1 VTGRNGKLLDST
13 AMAEQRGME
22 VTFLGAAREVTGSCF
37 RVDAPGASFLVECG
51 MFQGGRDA
59 DDKNAAALDFDV
71 RALDF
76 IIVTHAHI
84 DHSGL
89 LPRLAA
95 RGFNGPVYATPA
107 TIDLLGVMLPD
118 SAHIHEMEFARA
130 HDVDPRRRGRERR
143 VPNRGGSRGDPV
155 AAPLYTVADAE
166 RSLRLFAPVPYDQ
179 VFEPKASIRF
189 RFRDAGHILGSAI
202 LELWADV
209 DGGTRKVVFSGD
221 LGQPGRPVMDD
232 PTPIADAD
240 VVIVESTYGNRL
252 HKTLATTYD
261 ELARVLASTL
271 PRGNVIIPAFA
282 VGRTQEVLHVLAD
295 LVRLGRAPALTIFV
309 DSPLATRA
317 TEITARYAAI
327 LDRESRDLAGWVA
340 RNKDKVRVRF
350 TETPQDSM
358 AINSVT
364 RGAVIVA
371 ASGMCEGGRVRHHL
385 RHNLPREECAI
396 VFTGFQA
403 AGTLGREIVDG
414 AARVRLFRDDVPVRA
429 SVHTIGGLSAHGDQG
444 ALVAW
449 LSAFRPPPAR
459 AFVVHG
465 ERATAVGFAELVRE
479 RLHWP
484 SVEVPQRGDCV
495 RLA

>member
-1 VTGRNGKLLDST
+1 MTPRSGI
-13 AMAEQRGME
+13 E
-22 VTFLGAAREVTGSCF
+22 VTFLGAAGEVTGSCY
-37 RVDAPGASFLVECG
+37 RVDTARARFLVECG

-59 DDKNAAALDFDV
+59 DEKNAAALDFDV

-76 IIVTHAHI
+76 VVITHAHI

-95 RGFNGPVYATPA
+95 RGFSGPVYATPA

-130 HDVDPRRRGRERR
+130 NVDPRHHGRGARVPDRGRPHGDR
-143 VPNRGGSRGDPV
+143 VEP
-155 AAPLYTVADAE
+155 PLYTVADAE
-166 RSLRLFAPVPYDQ
+166 RSLRLLAPVAYDQ

-189 RFRDAGHILGSAI
+189 RFRDAGHILGSSI
-202 LELWADV
+202 VELWADV
-209 DGGTRKVVFSGD
+209 DDGTRKLVFSGD

-252 HKTLATTYD
+252 HKSLATTYD
-261 ELARVLASTL
+261 EFAQVLAATL
-271 PRGNVIIPAFA
+271 PRGNVVIPAFA

-295 LVRLGRAPALTIFV
+295 LVRQGRAPALNIFV

-317 TEITARYAAI
+317 TEITAKYAAI
-327 LDRESRDLAGWVA
+327 LDRESRDLAGWMA
-340 RNKDKVRVRF
+340 RNKDKVRILF

-358 AINSVT
+358 AINNVT

-371 ASGMCEGGRVRHHL
+371 ASGMCEGGRIRHHL

-403 AGTLGREIVDG
+403 PGTMGREIVDG
-414 AARVRLFRDDVPVRA
+414 TTRVRLFRDDVPVRA
-429 SVHTIGGLSAHGDQG
+429 SIHTIGGLSAHGDQA

-449 LSAFRPPPAR
+449 LSAFSPPPAR

-465 ERATAVGFAELVRE
+465 ERATAIGFADLVRE
-479 RLHWP
+479 RLRWP

-495 RLA
+495 RIA